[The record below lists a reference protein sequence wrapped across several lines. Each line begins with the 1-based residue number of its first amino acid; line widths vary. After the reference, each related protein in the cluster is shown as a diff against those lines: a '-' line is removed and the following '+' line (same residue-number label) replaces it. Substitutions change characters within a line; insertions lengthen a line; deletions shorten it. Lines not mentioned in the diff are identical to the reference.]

1 MKFFTKL
8 YLVILILLTA
18 TLAFTEYFIIN
29 ISLNSALNTQVDTSL
44 KQHQLIKYAIQSDML
59 SALQTGNENVIEV
72 ATEVA
77 YSTANTMATDIMLLQ
92 DDEQMIYRTASV
104 AHPIPEDGV
113 NKNQITYITVY
124 DNGRYYLEMNSILN
138 QADLSC
144 RIVTLTD
151 ITYIYDNVQ
160 TMSRQCA
167 IVFLI
172 IVLVGAIIAVIFSNF
187 ITLPIKRLT
196 KVGEEFSNG
205 DYSGRVQITSKD
217 EIGELGTVYNKMA
230 DSIED
235 KIAQLELAVKQREDF
250 TAAFAHELKTPMTSI
265 IGYADTLY
273 QKDLSE
279 DEARNAA
286 GFIVNE
292 GMRLESLSFK
302 LLELMTL
309 SKNDFLLEEVQMAD
323 FIKDIND
330 TVKPAAQKKNVRL
343 FFDYEEG
350 YCKIEIDLFKT
361 LILNLIDNAMKSGS
375 PDVAVL
381 SQSQG
386 NQYMIAIV
394 DHGRGIPAAELKRV
408 TEAFYMVDKA
418 RSRQQHG
425 AGLGLALCEKI
436 AELHGSKLDIRSV
449 EGEGTAIRIILE
461 KLEAEDDEE

>member
-29 ISLNSALNTQVDTSL
+29 ISLKSALNTQVDTSL

-138 QADLSC
+138 QAGLSC

-172 IVLVGAIIAVIFSNF
+172 IVLVGAIIAVVFSNF
-187 ITLPIKRLT
+187 ITLPIKKLT
-196 KVGEEFSNG
+196 KIGEEFSNG
-205 DYSGRVQITSKD
+205 DYSGRVNITSKD
-217 EIGELGTVYNKMA
+217 EIGELGSVYNKMA

-386 NQYMIAIV
+386 NKYMIAIV

-449 EGEGTAIRIILE
+449 EGEGTAIRITLE

>member
-29 ISLNSALNTQVDTSL
+29 ISLKSALNTQVDTSL

-138 QADLSC
+138 QAGLSC

-172 IVLVGAIIAVIFSNF
+172 IVLVGAIIAVVFSNF
-187 ITLPIKRLT
+187 ITLPIKKLT
-196 KVGEEFSNG
+196 KIGEEFSNG
-205 DYSGRVQITSKD
+205 DYSGRVNITSKD
-217 EIGELGTVYNKMA
+217 EIGELGSVYNKMA

-292 GMRLESLSFK
+292 GMRLESL
-302 LLELMTL
+302 
-309 SKNDFLLEEVQMAD
+309 
-323 FIKDIND
+323 
-330 TVKPAAQKKNVRL
+330 
-343 FFDYEEG
+343 
-350 YCKIEIDLFKT
+350 
-361 LILNLIDNAMKSGS
+361 
-375 PDVAVL
+375 
-381 SQSQG
+381 
-386 NQYMIAIV
+386 
-394 DHGRGIPAAELKRV
+394 
-408 TEAFYMVDKA
+408 
-418 RSRQQHG
+418 
-425 AGLGLALCEKI
+425 
-436 AELHGSKLDIRSV
+436 
-449 EGEGTAIRIILE
+449 
-461 KLEAEDDEE
+461 

>member
-29 ISLNSALNTQVDTSL
+29 ISLNSAIDTQIDASL
-44 KQHQLIKYAIQSDML
+44 KQHQLVKYAIQSDIL
-59 SALQTGNENVIEV
+59 SAIQTGNEDISTV

-77 YSTANTMATDIMLLQ
+77 ASTAEVMSSNIMLIM
-92 DDEQMIYRTASV
+92 DNDEMLYRSSNI
-104 AHPIPEDGV
+104 AHPLPEAGISS
-113 NKNQITYITVY
+113 NQITYITVI
-124 DNGRYYLEMNSILN
+124 DNDRYYLEMNSIMT
-138 QADLSC
+138 QSDLSL
-144 RIVTLTD
+144 RVVTLTD
-151 ITYIYDNVQ
+151 ITYIYDNIQ
-160 TMSRQCA
+160 NMSRQCA
-167 IVFLI
+167 VVFVVIVSI
-172 IVLVGAIIAVIFSNF
+172 GAAIAVIFSNL

-196 KVGEEFSNG
+196 KVGEDFSNG
-205 DYSGRVQITSKD
+205 DYSGRVSITSKD

-230 DSIED
+230 DTIED
-235 KIAQLELAVKQREDF
+235 KISELELAVKQREDF

-273 QKDLSE
+273 QKELTE

-302 LLELMTL
+302 LLELMTM
-309 SKNDFLLEEVQMAD
+309 NNHDFLLEEVQMAD
-323 FIKDIND
+323 FLKDIED
-330 TVKPAAQKKNVRL
+330 TLKPAAQRKNINL
-343 FFDYEEG
+343 FFDYVEG

-361 LILNLIDNAMKSGS
+361 LILNLVDNAMKSGS

-381 SQSQG
+381 SQSKD
-386 NQYMIAIV
+386 NKYMIAIV

-418 RSRQQHG
+418 RSRKEHG

-436 AELHGSKLDIRSV
+436 AEIHGTRLDIRSS
-449 EGEGTAIRIILE
+449 EGNGTAIRILLE
-461 KLEAEDDEE
+461 KLEDIEDEE